1 MNKFDLETPALCIDM
16 EAVGHNL
23 RTMQDFADGAGV
35 DLRPHAKTHKNPFF
49 AHMQIALGAVGV
61 CVAKFSEA
69 AVMVEGGVKDIL
81 VTNEIADPRKLR
93 QLAGLAHYAKITL
106 AVDNLPCAAAA
117 ARAAMDMGST
127 LHLLIEVDS
136 GSLRCGTAPGEP
148 TLELARGIMELESVV
163 FAGVMGYEGHCMFIE
178 DCDERKQKA
187 HAAQESLVGTAE
199 LLRARGIPVQT
210 VSAAGTGTYD
220 LTGNYPGITELQ
232 PGSYIFMDGR
242 YRPLR
247 PEFRCA
253 LTLIGTVI
261 SRPVPERVVVDVG
274 MKSLTNEFGMPLVLS
289 IPNCEFYRE
298 GEENACIRLEDTSYP
313 IRPGDPVEL
322 LPMHGDTTIAAH
334 DVYHLCPE
342 EVVMTAHTRAREV
355 SLMLG

>member
-1 MNKFDLETPALCIDM
+1 MNKLDLPTPALCIDM

-23 RTMQDFADGAGV
+23 RLMQDFADGAGV

-49 AHMQIALGAVGV
+49 AHMQIERGAVGI
-61 CVAKFSEA
+61 CVAKLSEA
-69 AVMVEGGVKDIL
+69 EVMVQGGVKDIL

-93 QLAGLAHYAKITL
+93 QLAALAHYATITL
-106 AVDNLPCAAAA
+106 AVDSLSCAAAA

-127 LHLLIEVDS
+127 LRLLIEVDS
-136 GSLRCGTAPGEP
+136 GSQRCGTAPGEP
-148 TLELARGIMELESVV
+148 TLELARGIMELESVE
-163 FAGVMGYEGHCMFIE
+163 FAGVMGYEGHCMFIA
-178 DCDERKQKA
+178 DADERQRTV
-187 HAAQESLVGTAE
+187 HADQERLVGTAE
-199 LLRARGIPVQT
+199 LLRSHGIPVET

-253 LTLIGTVI
+253 LTVIVTVI
-261 SRPVPERVVVDVG
+261 SRPTPERVVVDMG

-289 IPNCEFYRE
+289 IPNCELYRA
-298 GEENACIRLEDTSYP
+298 GEENACIRLEDTGHP

-322 LPMHGDTTIAAH
+322 LPMHGDTTIAVH
-334 DVYHLCPE
+334 DVYRLCHGE
-342 EVVMTAHTRAREV
+342 EV
-355 SLMLG
+355 MLTLPIQGRGKFL

>member
-1 MNKFDLETPALCIDM
+1 MNKLDLETPALCIDM
-16 EAVGHNL
+16 AAVEHNL

-35 DLRPHAKTHKNPFF
+35 DLRPHAKTHKHPFF
-49 AHMQIALGAVGV
+49 AHMQIAHGAVGV
-61 CVAKFSEA
+61 CVAKLSEA

-148 TLELARGIMELESVV
+148 TLELARGVMELESVS

-178 DCDERKQKA
+178 DPAERKQKA

-199 LLRARGIPVQT
+199 LLRAHGIPVQT

-220 LTGNYPGITELQ
+220 LTGSYPGITELQ

-253 LTLIGTVI
+253 LTVTCTVI

-298 GEENACIRLEDTSYP
+298 GEENACIRLEDTSDP

-334 DVYHLCPE
+334 NVYHLCHGE
-342 EVVMTAHTRAREV
+342 EVVMT
-355 SLMLG
+355 LPILGRGKFI

>member
-1 MNKFDLETPALCIDM
+1 MNKFDLPTPALCIDM
-16 EAVGHNL
+16 AAVTNNL
-23 RTMQDFADGAGV
+23 RTMQDFANGAGV

-49 AHMQIALGAVGV
+49 AHMQLSLGAVGV
-61 CVAKFSEA
+61 CVAKLSEA
-69 AVMVEGGVKDIL
+69 EVMVAGGVKDIL

-93 QLAGLAHYAKITL
+93 QLAALAHYAKIIL
-106 AVDNLPCAAAA
+106 AVDSLSCAAMA

-148 TLELARGIMELESVV
+148 TLELARGIMELENVV

-178 DCDERKQKA
+178 DPDERKQMV
-187 HAAQESLVGTAE
+187 HADQEKLVGTAE
-199 LLRARGIPVQT
+199 LIRDHGIPVQT

-242 YRPLR
+242 YRPLK

-253 LTLIGTVI
+253 LTLTGTVI
-261 SRPVPERVVVDVG
+261 SRPTPERVVVDVG

-298 GEENACIRLEDTSYP
+298 GEENACIRLEDTGYP

-322 LPMHGDTTIAAH
+322 LPMHGDTTIAVH
-334 DVYHLCPE
+334 DVYHVCHGE
-342 EVVMTAHTRAREV
+342 EV
-355 SLMLG
+355 MLTLPVQGRGKFL